1 MTNQSK
7 RRSIQLTVFMLSTL
21 VGARAQ
27 AQMSIPTSCDHPL
40 AKSWLAQRQWLDAEG
55 YPVASDLIACQQFS
69 QFNHELIIARLSPAA
84 NSAEQDP
91 PFNLYLYRLNQDG
104 ELVTQVDFPHF
115 TFNDATGPQQLRF
128 EPNSYRLAPQ
138 ANAIGLRIR
147 YHNQGCRVCEGD
159 WQKSELHLFLVRAK
173 TFNWIVRRLNVA
185 ETSTQ
190 QAANSANCVYAGSQL
205 QVRLKLAK
213 TRHAGLADL
222 LLYVQQSTVPGL
234 QNYGGPACPASKL
247 PTTHQLL
254 RWHYNGQQYQGPQ
267 PTLLGR

>member
-1 MTNQSK
+1 MCSVVAPLWAQNQSVVA
-7 RRSIQLTVFMLSTL
+7 TPECPHD
-21 VGARAQ
+21 AA
-27 AQMSIPTSCDHPL
+27 
-40 AKSWLAQRQWLDAEG
+40 WQWLQQQGHIDQADNV
-55 YPVASDLIACQQFS
+55 YPASFIACVEIANQ
-69 QFNHELIIARLSPAA
+69 LIIARLSPAA
-84 NSAEQDP
+84 NSTEQERPLD
-91 PFNLYLYRLNQDG
+91 LHLYRLNHDA
-104 ELVTQVDFPHF
+104 ELVTQAVFPRF
-115 TFNDATGPQQLRF
+115 SFDDATGPQQLSLQ
-128 EPNSYRLAPQ
+128 PNRYRLAPQ
-138 ANAIGLRIR
+138 ATAIGLRVR
-147 YHNQGCRVCEGD
+147 YSNQGCRACEGD

-173 TFNWIVRRLNVA
+173 TFNWIVRQLNVA

-234 QNYGGPACPASKL
+234 QNYGGPACPASKQ